1 MSLLLTLTT
10 SSLQAMLDPKADP
23 PRTLMDVP
31 DYAINSL
38 QLRGLN
44 INAHQ
49 LSGWGFDE
57 LDALRDRADKAACPC
72 LVLVEEEALAFGHD
86 DPEIQEGAHERIRR
100 LAVAA
105 NRLGC
110 NALAVRCSAGD
121 DEERLDSCAEHLREI
136 MASIEHLDLNLLVSP
151 HEGLTDDPERLTDLI
166 KRIGGFRIGAMPIY
180 GRGTNE
186 EDELD
191 HLRQLAP
198 YAGAIQLCVHKFNR
212 NSNHTG
218 LGLAAAIETIRKV
231 GYVNTVTIDYVGEGD
246 PARDIEL
253 ARVQLQCAVD
263 AE

>member
-1 MSLLLTLTT
+1 
-10 SSLQAMLDPKADP
+10 
-23 PRTLMDVP
+23 MDVP

-49 LSGWGFDE
+49 LSGWGFDD
-57 LDALRDRADKAACPC
+57 LDALSDRADKAACPC
-72 LVLVEEEALAFGHD
+72 LVLVEEEPLAFGDD
-86 DPEIQEGAHERIRR
+86 DPKIQEGVHERIRR

-110 NALAVRCSAGD
+110 NALAVRCAVGHD
-121 DEERLDSCAEHLREI
+121 QEGLIDACAEHLKEDEERLDACAEHLKEI

-151 HEGLTDDPERLTDLI
+151 HEGLTNDPERLTDLI

-186 EDELD
+186 AVELD
-191 HLRQLAP
+191 HLRKLAP
-198 YAGAIQLCVHKFNR
+198 YAGAIQLCVQQFNR
-212 NSNHTG
+212 NSNHKG
-218 LGLAAAIETIRKV
+218 LDLAAAIETIRKV

-246 PARDIEL
+246 PSRDIEL
-253 ARVQLQCAVD
+253 ARVELQGAID